1 MSASCWFDTLQVGE
15 IDPNSAPTLELM
27 FRRTDVGQFDAFER
41 RWEQLGDAIVV
52 VLLGTCVLDFV
63 FFLMD
68 LV

>member
-1 MSASCWFDTLQVGE
+1 M
-15 IDPNSAPTLELM
+15 
-27 FRRTDVGQFDAFER
+27 GQFDAFES

-52 VLLGTCVLDFV
+52 SLLGTGVLGFV

>member
-1 MSASCWFDTLQVGE
+1 MV
-15 IDPNSAPTLELM
+15 
-27 FRRTDVGQFDAFER
+27 RRTDVGQFDAFES

-52 VLLGTCVLDFV
+52 VLLGVGVLDFV

>member
-1 MSASCWFDTLQVGE
+1 LTVRS
-15 IDPNSAPTLELM
+15 
-27 FRRTDVGQFDAFER
+27 TDVGQFDAFES

-52 VLLGTCVLDFV
+52 VLLGVGVLDFV